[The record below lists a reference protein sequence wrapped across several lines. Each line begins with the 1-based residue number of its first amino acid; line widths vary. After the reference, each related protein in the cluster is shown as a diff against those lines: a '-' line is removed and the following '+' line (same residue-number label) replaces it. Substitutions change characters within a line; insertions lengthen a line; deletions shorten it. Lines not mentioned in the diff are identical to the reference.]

1 VRTSFSALARLAPL
15 SLLAFGLVPG
25 ALAPSLAGQGTQ
37 PSTGSALIEIL
48 SGELERNFAALKA
61 KADPPPYFIAYSVTE
76 QESESVSA
84 SLGSLNSR
92 NHSHKRVLDVS
103 VRVGTPQLDNYRRVR
118 GDMPQFTSGTSIS
131 LDDTPDAIK
140 RKVWMETDRVYR
152 LASQRLLNVKTNQ
165 QSQVEVKDDAG
176 DFSAAPKVTAVAASP
191 QLKFKSDEWQARL
204 RKWSG
209 EFGNKPGILSSS
221 MAVVAQRES
230 KTLVNT
236 EGTRLQ
242 HGRTFARLII
252 GAQAKAADGMD
263 LSAGEILDAEDANRL
278 PDEKVVKATMAKVE
292 RDVLA
297 LLQAPVVEPFVGP
310 AILSGRAS
318 GVFFHEI
325 FGHRIEGHRQKDE
338 SEGQTFAKSVASKI
352 LPDFLSVIFDPTKRS
367 LDGVDL
373 NGWYEFDDEG
383 VQARPVTIVDQ
394 GILRNF
400 LLSRSPL
407 NGFPGSN
414 GHGRRQPGR
423 EVVPRQSNLI
433 VTSSNKVSSDQLRKL
448 LLAEVQKQG
457 KPYGLYFEKVDSG
470 YTTTGRR
477 GLQAFTVVPQIVY
490 RVYADGRPDEL
501 VRGADIVGTPLA
513 AFGKIAATSDKT
525 ETFNGICGAE
535 SGSVPVSATSPAIF
549 VSEVEI
555 QKKERSQDRP
565 PILPPPAREGGRS

>member
-1 VRTSFSALARLAPL
+1 
-15 SLLAFGLVPG
+15 
-25 ALAPSLAGQGTQ
+25 
-37 PSTGSALIEIL
+37 
-48 SGELERNFAALKA
+48 
-61 KADPPPYFIAYSVTE
+61 
-76 QESESVSA
+76 
-84 SLGSLNSR
+84 
-92 NHSHKRVLDVS
+92 
-103 VRVGTPQLDNYRRVR
+103 
-118 GDMPQFTSGTSIS
+118 
-131 LDDTPDAIK
+131 
-140 RKVWMETDRVYR
+140 METDRVYR
-152 LASQRLLNVKTNQ
+152 VASQRLLNVKTSQ
-165 QSQVEVKDDAG
+165 QGQVELKDDAG
-176 DFSAAPKVTAVAASP
+176 DYSPAPKAVSISSVP
-191 QLKFKSDEWQARL
+191 LLKFKGDDWQTKL
-204 RKWSG
+204 RKWSAD
-209 EFGNKPGILSSS
+209 FGNKPGILSSS
-221 MAVVAQRES
+221 IIVVAQRES

-236 EGTRLQ
+236 EGTQIQ

-252 GAQAKAADGMD
+252 GAQAKASDGMD
-263 LSAGEILDAEDANRL
+263 LSASEILDAEDVNRL
-278 PDEKVVKATMAKVE
+278 PDEKAVKATMAKVE
-292 RDVLA
+292 KDLIA

-338 SEGQTFAKSVASKI
+338 SEGQTFAKSVGTKI
-352 LPDFLSVIFDPTKRS
+352 LPEFLTVTFDATKRS
-367 LDGVDL
+367 LDGTDL

-383 VQARPVTIVDQ
+383 VQARPVTVVDK

-407 NGFPGSN
+407 NGFSGSN

-433 VTSSNKVSSDQLRKL
+433 VTSANKVSTDELRKL
-448 LLAEVQKQG
+448 LLAEVKRQN

-513 AFGKIAATSDKT
+513 AFGKISATSDKT
-525 ETFNGICGAE
+525 EIFNGICGAE

-555 QKKERSQDRP
+555 QKKERSQERP
-565 PILPPPAREGGRS
+565 PILSPPTREGGRS

>member
-1 VRTSFSALARLAPL
+1 VRTPFPALARLASL
-15 SLLAFGLVPG
+15 SLLVFGPLPEAPAQSQTPATPLVD
-25 ALAPSLAGQGTQ
+25 
-37 PSTGSALIEIL
+37 IL
-48 SGELERNFAALKA
+48 VSELDRNFVALKA
-61 KADPPPYFIAYSVTE
+61 KADPPPYFISYSVTE
-76 QESESVSA
+76 QEAESVSA
-84 SLGSLNSR
+84 SLGSLNNSNRSR
-92 NHSHKRVLDVS
+92 RRFLDVS
-103 VRVGTPQLDNYRRVR
+103 VRVGSPQLDNYRRVR
-118 GDMPQFTSGTSIS
+118 GDLPQFTSGAAIT
-131 LDDTPDAIK
+131 LDDAPDAIK
-140 RKVWMETDRVYR
+140 RRLWMETDRVYR
-152 LASQRLLNVKTNQ
+152 IASQRLLNVKTNQ
-165 QSQVEVKDDAG
+165 QVQVEVKDDAG
-176 DFSAAPKVTAVAASP
+176 DFSAAEKSVAVSP
-191 QLKFKSDEWQARL
+191 VPVPKFKSEEWQAKL
-204 RKWSG
+204 RKWSA

-221 MAVVAQRES
+221 ITVIAQRDM

-242 HGRTFARLII
+242 HGRTFARLIF
-252 GAQAKAADGMD
+252 AVQAKAADGMD
-263 LSAGEILDAEDANRL
+263 LSSSEILDAEVADRL
-278 PDEKVVKATMAKVE
+278 PDEKTVKATMLKVE
-292 RDVLA
+292 RDLIS

-338 SEGQTFAKSVASKI
+338 SEGQTFAKSVGTKI
-352 LPDFLSVIFDPTKRS
+352 LPEFLSVNLDPTKRS
-367 LDGVDL
+367 LDGTDL

-383 VQARPVTIVDQ
+383 VKARPVSVVDK

-407 NGFPGSN
+407 TGFAGSN

-433 VTSSNKVSSDQLRKL
+433 VTSSNKVSNDELRRL
-448 LLAEVQKQG
+448 LLAEVKKQN

-477 GLQAFTVVPQIVY
+477 GLQAFTVIPQIVY

-513 AFGKIAATSDKT
+513 AFSKIAATSDKT
-525 ETFNGICGAE
+525 EIFNGVCGAE
-535 SGSVPVSATSPAIF
+535 SGNVPVSAASPAIF

-565 PILPPPAREGGRS
+565 PILSAPVTAGGRS

>member
-1 VRTSFSALARLAPL
+1 MSF
-15 SLLAFGLVPG
+15 LAFGLLPITS
-25 ALAPSLAGQGTQ
+25 APAAPSQIASGQN
-37 PSTGSALIEIL
+37 ALVDIL
-48 SGELERNFAALKA
+48 SSELDRNFAVLKA
-61 KADPPPYFIAYSVTE
+61 KADPPPYFISYSVTE
-76 QESESVSA
+76 QEAETVSA

-92 NHSHKRVLDVS
+92 NRSHKRLLDVS

-118 GDMPQFTSGTSIS
+118 GDLPQFTAGAVVT
-131 LDDTPDAIK
+131 LDDAADAIK
-140 RKVWMETDRVYR
+140 RRVWSETDRVYR

-165 QSQVEVKDDAG
+165 QGQVELKEDAG
-176 DFSAAPKVTAVAASP
+176 DFGPAPKAVSFSSVP
-191 QLKFKSDEWQARL
+191 PLKFKGDDWQTKL
-204 RKWSG
+204 RKWST
-209 EFGNKPGILSSS
+209 EFGNKPGILASSIT
-221 MAVVAQRES
+221 VVAQRET

-236 EGTRLQ
+236 EGTRIQ
-242 HGRTFARLII
+242 HGRTFARLIF

-263 LSAGEILDAEDANRL
+263 LASSEILDAEDASRF

-292 RDVLA
+292 RDLLA
-297 LLQAPVVEPFVGP
+297 LLQAPVVEPYVGP

-338 SEGQTFAKSVASKI
+338 SEGQTFAKSVGAKI
-352 LPDFLSVIFDPTKRS
+352 LPEFLSVTFDATKRS
-367 LDGVDL
+367 LDGTDL
-373 NGWYEFDDEG
+373 NGWYEYDDEG
-383 VQARPVTIVDQ
+383 VKARPVTIVDQ

-407 NGFPGSN
+407 SGFAGSN

-433 VTSSNKVSSDQLRKL
+433 VSSTNRVTTEQLRAQ
-448 LLAEVQKQG
+448 LLAELKKQN

-477 GLQAFTVVPQIVY
+477 GLQAFTVIPQIVY
-490 RVYADGRPDEL
+490 RIYADGRPDEM
-501 VRGADIVGTPLA
+501 VRGADIVGTPLS
-513 AFGKIAATSDKT
+513 AFAKIAATSDKT
-525 ETFNGICGAE
+525 EIFNGVCGAE

-565 PILPPPAREGGRS
+565 PILPSPNGGRS

>member
-1 VRTSFSALARLAPL
+1 MRTTLSALARLASL
-15 SLLAFGLVPG
+15 FLLAIPATADPPAAQTAPAPPLVD
-25 ALAPSLAGQGTQ
+25 
-37 PSTGSALIEIL
+37 IL
-48 SGELERNFAALKA
+48 SGELDRNFAALKA
-61 KADPPPYFIAYSVTE
+61 KADPPPYFISYSVTE
-76 QESESVSA
+76 QETESVSA
-84 SLGSLNSR
+84 TLGSLNSR
-92 NHSHKRVLDVS
+92 NRSQKRALDVS
-103 VRVGTPQLDNYRRVR
+103 VRVGSPQLDNYRRVR
-118 GDMPQFTSGTSIS
+118 GDTPQFTSGTPITI
-131 LDDTPDAIK
+131 DDAPDSIK
-140 RKVWMETDRVYR
+140 RRLWMETDRVYR

-165 QSQVEVKDDAG
+165 QVQVEVKDDAG
-176 DFSAAPKVTAVAASP
+176 DFGPAEKIVSVSPVAP
-191 QLKFKSDEWQARL
+191 LKFKGDEWQTKL
-204 RKWSG
+204 RKWSA
-209 EFGNKPGILSSS
+209 EFGNKPGILASSIT
-221 MAVVAQRES
+221 VVAQREL
-230 KTLVNT
+230 KTLVTT

-242 HGRTFARLII
+242 HGRTFARLIF
-252 GAQAKAADGMD
+252 GVQAKAADGMD
-263 LSAGEILDAEDANRL
+263 LSASEILDGEDVNRL
-278 PDEKVVKATMAKVE
+278 PDEKTVRAAMAKVE

-338 SEGQTFAKSVASKI
+338 SEGQTFAKSVGTKI
-352 LPDFLSVIFDPTKRS
+352 LPEFLSVTFDATKRS
-367 LDGVDL
+367 LDGTDL

-383 VQARPVTIVDQ
+383 VKARPVNIVEQ
-394 GILRNF
+394 GVLRNF

-407 NGFPGSN
+407 TGFPGSN

-423 EVVPRQSNLI
+423 EIVPRQSNLI
-433 VTSSNKVSSDQLRKL
+433 VTSSNRVSSDQLRGL
-448 LLAEVQKQG
+448 LLAEVKKQN

-490 RVYADGRPDEL
+490 RIYADGRPDEL

-525 ETFNGICGAE
+525 EIFNGVCGAE

-565 PILPPPAREGGRS
+565 PILPAPGREGGRS